1 LVTYAEV
8 FRAMLGDNPEDG
20 EGSALLGNIKIVPD
34 YKDPD
39 DQQFSCDGTT
49 SAEMR
54 DAGGK
59 NPEIIICPKAG
70 FGHGGLSKDYNG
82 VKAISCSEFDS
93 RVSWKMESLGSI
105 LVHEYTHYDL
115 LMKDILPEGTDDVA
129 YGPYL
134 SQQLNREQA
143 LRNADSYSWFAN
155 ELHWSTICAKD
166 YGKPTRSDAEDPMCE
181 DVACEA

>member
-1 LVTYAEV
+1 
-8 FRAMLGDNPEDG
+8 MLGDNPEDRNG
-20 EGSALLGNIKIVPD
+20 NALLGNIKVVPD
-34 YKDPD
+34 YKDPVD
-39 DQQFSCDGTT
+39 DEYACDGST

-70 FGHGGLSKDYNG
+70 YGHGGLSKDYDG

-105 LVHEYTHYDL
+105 FVHEFTHYDL
-115 LMKDILPEGTDDVA
+115 LMKGILPQGTDDVA

-134 SQQLNREQA
+134 RQR
-143 LRNADSYSWFAN
+143 
-155 ELHWSTICAKD
+155 
-166 YGKPTRSDAEDPMCE
+166 
-181 DVACEA
+181 